1 MLRELRPAFILIV
14 LMSVLTGLIYPLAV
28 LGVGRVI
35 FPGRAS
41 GSLVQQ
47 DGKIIGSS
55 LIGQAFTSDRYFHG
69 RVSAIT
75 STDAQ
80 NNATPDPYDA
90 TSSSGSN
97 LGPTS
102 QALLDRVAADVARM
116 KVDNNAAVPVDLVT
130 SSASGLDPDISPEA
144 AAFQVG
150 RVAKARGLD
159 PAQVTGLVNRSV
171 RGRVLGIL
179 GEPRVN
185 VLALNRELDTI
196 R

>member
-14 LMSVLTGLIYPLAV
+14 LMSILTGLIYPLAV
-28 LGVGRVI
+28 LGVGKVI
-35 FPGRAS
+35 FPGQAA
-41 GSLVQQ
+41 GSLVHQ
-47 DGKIIGSS
+47 DGKIVGSS

-102 QALLDRVAADVARM
+102 QALLDRIAADVARM
-116 KVDNNAAVPVDLVT
+116 KVDNKAAVPVDLVT
-130 SSASGLDPDISPEA
+130 SSASGLDPNISPEA

-159 PAQVTGLVNRSV
+159 PARVTELVNRSV

-185 VLALNRELDTI
+185 VLALNRELDTV